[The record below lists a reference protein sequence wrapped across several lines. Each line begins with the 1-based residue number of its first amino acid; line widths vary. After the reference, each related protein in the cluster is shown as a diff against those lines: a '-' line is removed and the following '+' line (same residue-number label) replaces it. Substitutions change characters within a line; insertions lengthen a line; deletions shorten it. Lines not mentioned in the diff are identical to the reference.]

1 MFHRNVRID
10 AVRALGVLAGL
21 ALSASPSALELH
33 AQKRDFLLGTPKA
46 SLSLRAGLSMPRAG
60 SGNGGVSLWDDIR
73 DQLEIS
79 AADLRG
85 VYVGA
90 DLGIRASE
98 HVDVVFTVGHTSS
111 ATQSEFRRWRDEDD
125 VPITQV
131 TEFTT
136 TPVTAGVK
144 LYLMPRGRAVGRY
157 AWIPRTLNPY
167 AGIAGG
173 IVRYRFE
180 QHGDFVDYETLDIF
194 SDRFWS
200 VATGATAH
208 LFTGVDIGVN
218 NRMMFTGE
226 VRYGFAKA
234 PLNRDFFRGFA
245 DLDLTG
251 LQISGGLSFRL

>member
-1 MFHRNVRID
+1 MFHPKVRFD
-10 AVRALGVLAGL
+10 TVRALRVLAAL
-21 ALSASPSALELH
+21 ALSAPLGALELQ

-46 SLSLRAGLSMPRAG
+46 TLSLRAGLSAPRAG
-60 SGNGGVSLWDDIR
+60 GGNGEPSLWDDIR

-79 AADLRG
+79 TADLRG
-85 VYVGA
+85 VHVGA
-90 DLGIRASE
+90 ELGIRASE
-98 HVDVVFTVGHTSS
+98 HLDVVFSVGHSSS
-111 ATQSEFRRWRDEDD
+111 ATQSEFRKWRDQDD
-125 VPITQV
+125 MPITQV

-136 TPVTAGVK
+136 TPVTAGVR
-144 LYLMPRGRAVGRY
+144 LYLMPRGRAIGKY
-157 AWIPRTLNPY
+157 AWIPRTANPY

-180 QHGDFVDYETLDIF
+180 QHGDFVDHETLDIF
-194 SDRFWS
+194 SDRFRS

-218 NRMMFTGE
+218 NRVMFTGE

-234 PLNRDFFRGFA
+234 PLDRDRFVGFA

-251 LQISGGLSFRL
+251 LQVSGGLGFRL